1 MVQNPIHALSWLVKI
16 KMDQSEEKRVFG
28 GRLGEW
34 FLWRELYWAG
44 RGLEVPPSL
53 HASPMSKSSKGP
65 FRELVL
71 FPAGCPMVARG
82 ERTGCFGGEQGRCL
96 RWGHLHPRVCWD
108 QGWGLHSKIQ
118 MWASKKTEPARNHLD
133 PAWESQLHGWGDP
146 IWELLEVAHQG
157 LEEECKGHPG
167 IEGFSA
173 WLWDLQ
179 GQDLQNGKL

>member
-1 MVQNPIHALSWLVKI
+1 MKKRGCLEEDWGSDFSGESCIGPGEGWKSHLLYTQAQWASLQRDH
-16 KMDQSEEKRVFG
+16 SESLFC
-28 GRLGEW
+28 
-34 FLWRELYWAG
+34 FLQVAQWWPEV
-44 RGLEVPPSL
+44 RGL
-53 HASPMSKSSKGP
+53 AA
-65 FRELVL
+65 LV
-71 FPAGCPMVARG
+71 A
-82 ERTGCFGGEQGRCL
+82 EQGRCL
-96 RWGHLHPRVCWD
+96 RWGRLHPRVCWD

-179 GQDLQNGKL
+179 GQDLQNGKF